1 MPAEGLTPDLIN
13 ELEQYRR
20 ILNNIPAEIGVL
32 DTDGRY
38 LFNTPS
44 GIRDP
49 EVREWMLGKT
59 NHEWV
64 RERGHP
70 IEIADKRQA
79 AVDHC
84 VTENEA
90 VTFEEIWTDRGGR
103 RLHYVRTFSPVEDE
117 AGAVTH
123 VLGYGQQITELKKAE
138 EELRTALAEVEA
150 LKDRLHD
157 ENQYL
162 REELQAEYNFEEMVG
177 ESPAMANVRA
187 AIETVAPTD
196 ANIVI
201 TGETGTGK
209 ELVTRAIHALS
220 DRSDKPLIKVNC
232 ASIPRELFES
242 EFFGHVRGAFTGAIK
257 DRIGRFQLADRGTL
271 FLDEIAEIPLETQGK
286 LLRVL
291 QEGEFERVG
300 EAKTRSA
307 DVRIIAATNRNL
319 KEEVEGGRFRQDL
332 YYRLNVFPIDV
343 PPLRHR
349 GEDTELLANH
359 YLDRIV
365 RKLSREPRSLT
376 SGEASKLSSYDW
388 PGNVREL
395 QNVIERAVITNRS
408 GPLIFDLA
416 SVDQS
421 RFTALGSAVSAEV
434 DVLSDTEMRRREHD
448 NVLRA
453 LEQTRWRVYGPGG
466 AAALLGVKATT
477 LASRMKKLGLGRPS
491 SSLSER

>member
-1 MPAEGLTPDLIN
+1 MPGEGLTPDLIN

-70 IEIADKRQA
+70 IEIAHKRQW

-84 VTENEA
+84 VTEKES
-90 VTFEEIWTDRGGR
+90 VTFEEIWTDRQGR
-103 RLHYVRTFSPVEDE
+103 RLYYVRTFSPVEDE
-117 AGAVTH
+117 AGTVTH
-123 VLGYGQQITELKKAE
+123 VLGYGQQITQLKKAE

-162 REELQAEYNFEEMVG
+162 REELRAEYNFEEMVG

-196 ANIVI
+196 ANVVI
-201 TGETGTGK
+201 SGETGTGK
-209 ELVTRAIHALS
+209 EIVTRAIHALS
-220 DRSDKPLIKVNC
+220 GRRDKPLIKVNC

-242 EFFGHVRGAFTGAIK
+242 EFFGHVKGAFTGAIK
-257 DRIGRFQLADRGTL
+257 DRVGRFQLADQGTL
-271 FLDEIAEIPLETQGK
+271 FLDEISEIPLEVQGK

-291 QEGEFERVG
+291 QEGEFEKVG
-300 EAKTRSA
+300 EAKTRRA
-307 DVRIIAATNRNL
+307 DVRIIAATNRSL

-349 GEDTELLANH
+349 GEDTQLLAIH
-359 YLDRIV
+359 YLERAV
-365 RKLSREPRSLT
+365 RKLSRGPGSLT
-376 SGEASKLSSYDW
+376 SAEASHLMSYDW

-395 QNVIERAVITNRS
+395 QNVIERAVITNRGGPLSFDLPSSEGS
-408 GPLIFDLA
+408 GPSAPGI
-416 SVDQS
+416 
-421 RFTALGSAVSAEV
+421 ALGAEV
-434 DVLSDTEMRRREHD
+434 GVVSDAEMRRWERD

-453 LEQTRWRVYGPGG
+453 LERTNWRVYGPEG
-466 AAALLGVKATT
+466 AAALLGVRATT
-477 LASRMKKLGLGRPS
+477 LASRIKKLGLGR
-491 SSLSER
+491 R